1 MEETTSITAGKLP
14 PFLEKFQPHLEL
26 ISAVLLGLGTIG
38 AAFAAYQ
45 AALWSGNTMSAY
57 NQAIIKY
64 GDANREYLNGSMEI
78 SFDSMVYLESL
89 REDPR
94 TADDVR
100 RMRSH
105 DLEKAVEWSDKD
117 LEQKEASLTP
127 AQEAE
132 IEKAMDEKWAAYE
145 AAPVDSPE
153 RDKLMKEIA
162 ELEKKT
168 EYLAFLESPRYQSA
182 KRSKSEALSKE
193 AEKLMAE
200 GSRAN
205 ITGDTFT
212 LLTVYFAVSLFF
224 AGLAA
229 VMREDRVKT
238 TFIGLSCLI
247 FLFSIVRML
256 LLPFA

>member
-1 MEETTSITAGKLP
+1 MEETSSITAGKLP

-26 ISAVLLGLGTIG
+26 ISAILLGLGTIG

-45 AALWSGNTMSAY
+45 AALWSGNTIAAY

-105 DLEKAVEWSDKD
+105 DLEKAIEWSDKD
-117 LEQKEASLTP
+117 MEQKEASLTP
-127 AQEAE
+127 VQEAE
-132 IEKAMDEKWAAYE
+132 IEKAVEEKWDAYD

-182 KRSKSEALSKE
+182 KRSKSETLAKE
-193 AEKLMAE
+193 AEKLMAD

-205 ITGDTFT
+205 TTGDTFT

-229 VMREDRVKT
+229 VLREDKLKAA
-238 TFIGLSCLI
+238 FIGTSGLI
-247 FLFSIVRML
+247 FFFSIVRMA

>member
-1 MEETTSITAGKLP
+1 MEENQSLTAGALP
-14 PFLEKFQPHLEL
+14 PFLAKLGPHIEL

-38 AAFAAYQ
+38 AAFSAYQ
-45 AALWSGNTMSAY
+45 AALWSGNTMTAY

-117 LEQKEASLTP
+117 SAAKEAALTP
-127 AQEAE
+127 AQEDE
-132 IEKAMDEKWAAYE
+132 IEKAVDEKWAAYE
-145 AAPVDSPE
+145 AAPEDSPE
-153 RDKLMKEIA
+153 RDKLLKEIE

-168 EYLAFLESPRYQSA
+168 EYLAFLESPHYQAA
-182 KRSKSEALSKE
+182 KRAKGESMTRE
-193 AEKLMAE
+193 AEKILKE

-205 ITGDTFT
+205 ATGDTFT
-212 LLTVYFAVSLFF
+212 LMTVYFAVSLFF
-224 AGLAA
+224 AGMSSVLREDKVKLTFVGLAA
-229 VMREDRVKT
+229 FV
-238 TFIGLSCLI
+238 
-247 FLFSIVRML
+247 FLFSVIRIV

>member
-1 MEETTSITAGKLP
+1 MEETSSFTAGELP
-14 PFLEKFQPHLEL
+14 AFLKKFQPHLEL

-45 AALWSGNTMSAY
+45 SALWNGNTIAAY

-105 DLEKAVEWSDKD
+105 DLEKAVEWSDRD
-117 LEQKEASLTP
+117 LAAKETALTP

-132 IEKAMDEKWAAYE
+132 IEKAVDEKWAAYE
-145 AAPVDSPE
+145 ALPEASPD
-153 RDKLMKEIA
+153 RDKILKEIA

-168 EYLAFLESPRYQSA
+168 EYLAFLESPQYQA
-182 KRSKSEALSKE
+182 GKRAKSESLAKE
-193 AEKLMAE
+193 AEKRMEE

-205 ITGDTFT
+205 LTGDTFT
-212 LLTVYFAVSLFF
+212 LITVYFAISLFF

-229 VMREDRVKT
+229 VLHQDRLKT
-238 TFIGLSCLI
+238 AFIGLSGFI
-247 FLFSIVRML
+247 FLFSLIRML
-256 LLPFA
+256 ILPFA